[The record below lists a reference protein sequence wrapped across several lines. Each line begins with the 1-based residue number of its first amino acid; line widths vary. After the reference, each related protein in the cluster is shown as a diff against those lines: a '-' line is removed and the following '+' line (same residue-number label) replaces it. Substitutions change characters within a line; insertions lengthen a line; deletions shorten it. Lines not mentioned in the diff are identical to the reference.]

1 MKNPTSTCLGINAG
15 KMTTTAGGQKPE
27 CHGKAKLTKG
37 YCEEWRSAEALASMQ
52 GQECHSFLVC
62 FLLC

>member
-37 YCEEWRSAEALASMQ
+37 YCEEWRSAVAERSAVVGLAS
-52 GQECHSFLVC
+52 LAPR
-62 FLLC
+62 